1 MDLSPSK
8 DQEYFSD
15 GLTDELITS
24 LSKIEG
30 LRVAGRTSSFQFK
43 GRNPDVRDVGRR
55 LGVGAV
61 LEGSVRRA
69 GDRLRVNA
77 QLVSARDGYQ
87 LWSESYDR
95 NPEDVFAVQE
105 EIARAIVAALR
116 VRLGAAT
123 DSALG
128 ARPTK

>member
-55 LGVGAV
+55 LGSAPCWKAACAG
-61 LEGSVRRA
+61 

-77 QLVSARDGYQ
+77 QLVSADDGYQ

-105 EIARAIVAALR
+105 EIARAIVPR
-116 VRLGAAT
+116 
-123 DSALG
+123 SACG
-128 ARPTK
+128 SAWH